1 MLSSSE
7 GDAINILDG
16 IICEPVNY
24 IQGYAHVHNT
34 IMAVTGVASHF
45 LIRVRACST
54 GLVL

>member
-7 GDAINILDG
+7 GDAISSLDS